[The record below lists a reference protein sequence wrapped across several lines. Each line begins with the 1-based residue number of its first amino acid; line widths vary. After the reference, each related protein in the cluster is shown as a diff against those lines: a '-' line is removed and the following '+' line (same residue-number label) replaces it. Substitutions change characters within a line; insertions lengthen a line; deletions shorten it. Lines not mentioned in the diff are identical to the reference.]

1 MDRVRGF
8 FDGAVALQ
16 IVDDDADGLRRLQRH
31 PREISARQAGI
42 GAQHG
47 QHHELRRGDAEFGQR
62 PLHRQPGRGLGLP
75 QQIGEVAL
83 LAAFAFSGRRRADH
97 GERGIFGG
105 FFPAPG
111 GFPAGTVFS
120 AADFPDFFDF
130 FAGIFRAARDFAVP
144 KLPILRAISV
154 LL

>member
-1 MDRVRGF
+1 MV
-8 FDGAVALQ
+8 
-16 IVDDDADGLRRLQRH
+16 
-31 PREISARQAGI
+31 STTN
-42 GAQHG
+42 
-47 QHHELRRGDAEFGQR
+47 DAEFGQR

-111 GFPAGTVFS
+111 GFPAGTVFFRGRFSGFFRLFRRHFSRHTRFFCSQTSDLARHIS
-120 AADFPDFFDF
+120 ALIINQYTYNMRP
-130 FAGIFRAARDFAVP
+130 
-144 KLPILRAISV
+144 
-154 LL
+154 